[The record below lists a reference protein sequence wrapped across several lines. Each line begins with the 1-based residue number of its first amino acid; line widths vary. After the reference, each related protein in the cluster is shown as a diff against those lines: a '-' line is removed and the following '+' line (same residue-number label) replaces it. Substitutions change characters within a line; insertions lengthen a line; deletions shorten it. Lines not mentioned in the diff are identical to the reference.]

1 MGGGA
6 RLHRG
11 IAGSRAISALLPA
24 AGPSAGSSGS
34 AHPTLALGM
43 DKGRARGGGETSSRP
58 GSGGAAALGDGKR
71 GVEGTVASFTHSL
84 QPPAARPIGGGPS
97 RRGGEDHPSERK
109 QGPSAGD
116 RAARR
121 AGRRGARGPWA
132 ASGRTVRGRRRC
144 QGSGGGR
151 RCFPRRAEEEE
162 EISGFLMRGCRRAE
176 RWDYT
181 ARRQSCGLC
190 VRAGLVVSARLPAN
204 RTFSAVKKKPRHCGR
219 AQRCLCDC
227 DMKRW
232 RSLPSPSLPLGLHF
246 LPNSFCLPVF

>member
-1 MGGGA
+1 M
-6 RLHRG
+6 
-11 IAGSRAISALLPA
+11 
-24 AGPSAGSSGS
+24 
-34 AHPTLALGM
+34 
-43 DKGRARGGGETSSRP
+43 RGGRC
-58 GSGGAAALGDGKR
+58 
-71 GVEGTVASFTHSL
+71 
-84 QPPAARPIGGGPS
+84 
-97 RRGGEDHPSERK
+97 
-109 QGPSAGD
+109 
-116 RAARR
+116 
-121 AGRRGARGPWA
+121 
-132 ASGRTVRGRRRC
+132 C

-190 VRAGLVVSARLPAN
+190 VRAGLLVSARLPAN

-246 LPNSFCLPVF
+246 LPNSFCLPVFYSPLCSFLPPLCPGRIPPASQPVGGSLCCDDFFFFLFSLPRYFRLSLFSETSISLCLALL